1 MMCFSINPKNYLI
14 ILLTMI
20 SSMALG
26 QVTYRIALDDDKV
39 TYHVF
44 MKSANQYTGN
54 PARIGSAQVT
64 IVVPHATNKFVVGNL
79 KGKSVTNSQTNST
92 TEMAWAITRVDAP
105 NENKNGDYLSFGFN
119 NSASP
124 ILFDIPANQDIEIFS
139 FKNVGACTGI
149 ASLFDNTSD
158 LFKSPNSQNTNPG
171 NSISIAGFGF
181 GNAYTGNVGSGVN
194 CLNTTSDLK
203 VTPSGASTITVGSN
217 YSLNLAVSNIGAA
230 ASSGEYTLLTTL
242 PAGVSYANSSGG
254 SGWTCTSAVQANQ
267 TTTVTC
273 KSSAVIATSQQN
285 TVSLNV
291 LGASS
296 LVNNSTINMSGSIS
310 GGGDADVS
318 NNNFTWSPTV
328 INNAVVN
335 LTASMNGIVS
345 VLAGQQVSYSIDV
358 SNIGSA
364 ASTGAYS
371 ISLTLPAGVQYNSF
385 IGVGWSVSTS
395 SQANGSTVLT
405 AQSSTVINAGG
416 NAGVLMITVTPSLSI
431 ANGSSIVFNGSV
443 SGGGDN
449 SPSNNNFTFNS
460 NVINNSKPIF
470 TVNVTGTTNV
480 VAGNQTNITYNIQNT
495 GTAPSSGIYFQ
506 TITLPAGLT
515 YNSFTGNGW
524 TVVPTALPNGTTT
537 LAAQSST
544 VINAGGNATPL
555 IINATV
561 ASTLTNNTVLSV
573 LSTLTGGGSTGNVN
587 GTFNITVSQ
596 AASPVLTATMTGTN
610 PVTSGTATNLNV
622 NLGNSGT
629 GSTTEAITMT
639 STLPAGVTYNSFTG
653 TGWSVVATPQA
664 NGTTLISATYNS
676 TIAAGANTN
685 PLVLNVT
692 PTSSSSTSFTIN
704 SSVNGGG
711 TSGSGNFTYNMQV
724 SQATSPILTATMTGT
739 NPTNSGTAT
748 NLNVNLSNS
757 GNVNT
762 SGTITM
768 TTTLPAGIAYNSF
781 TGNGWSVVATPQA
794 NGTTLITA
802 KYNQNI
808 ASGANA
814 NLLVLNVTPTNSG
827 NTNIS
832 LTINSSI
839 TGGNAN
845 TSSISYI
852 MVVSPIQSA
861 NQKPDLTVMISG
873 AGMLQTGSQGS
884 YVIHVMNEG
893 NASTNGV
900 YSVTTIIPKGL
911 IYISSMGTDWS
922 CNATPQADGSTMVVC
937 QTGNA
942 LNAGGKSGEI
952 ILKIAASSNMTT
964 GKSFVLNAIVSG
976 GGEIKM
982 NNNIASVGIS
992 VYTFMNTILNYTIN
1006 GNSIAINQP
1015 TNFSFI
1021 FNNSGTTS
1029 TSGIYQFHAF
1039 LPQGVTFNSV
1049 SGNGWACATTP
1060 QTNGISKLV
1069 CQSNNPLG
1077 GGQSNNFTINL
1088 TSTSSISNIINIF
1101 LNGDTTGG
1109 MQTKPIECVCN

>member
-1 MMCFSINPKNYLI
+1 LI
-14 ILLTMI
+14 T
-20 SSMALG
+20 
-26 QVTYRIALDDDKV
+26 
-39 TYHVF
+39 
-44 MKSANQYTGN
+44 
-54 PARIGSAQVT
+54 
-64 IVVPHATNKFVVGNL
+64 
-79 KGKSVTNSQTNST
+79 
-92 TEMAWAITRVDAP
+92 
-105 NENKNGDYLSFGFN
+105 
-119 NSASP
+119 
-124 ILFDIPANQDIEIFS
+124 
-139 FKNVGACTGI
+139 
-149 ASLFDNTSD
+149 
-158 LFKSPNSQNTNPG
+158 
-171 NSISIAGFGF
+171 
-181 GNAYTGNVGSGVN
+181 
-194 CLNTTSDLK
+194 
-203 VTPSGASTITVGSN
+203 
-217 YSLNLAVSNIGAA
+217 
-230 ASSGEYTLLTTL
+230 
-242 PAGVSYANSSGG
+242 
-254 SGWTCTSAVQANQ
+254 
-267 TTTVTC
+267 
-273 KSSAVIATSQQN
+273 
-285 TVSLNV
+285 
-291 LGASS
+291 
-296 LVNNSTINMSGSIS
+296 
-310 GGGDADVS
+310 
-318 NNNFTWSPTV
+318 
-328 INNAVVN
+328 
-335 LTASMNGIVS
+335 
-345 VLAGQQVSYSIDV
+345 
-358 SNIGSA
+358 
-364 ASTGAYS
+364 
-371 ISLTLPAGVQYNSF
+371 
-385 IGVGWSVSTS
+385 
-395 SQANGSTVLT
+395 
-405 AQSSTVINAGG
+405 
-416 NAGVLMITVTPSLSI
+416 
-431 ANGSSIVFNGSV
+431 
-443 SGGGDN
+443 
-449 SPSNNNFTFNS
+449 
-460 NVINNSKPIF
+460 
-470 TVNVTGTTNV
+470 
-480 VAGNQTNITYNIQNT
+480 
-495 GTAPSSGIYFQ
+495 
-506 TITLPAGLT
+506 
-515 YNSFTGNGW
+515 
-524 TVVPTALPNGTTT
+524 
-537 LAAQSST
+537 
-544 VINAGGNATPL
+544 
-555 IINATV
+555 
-561 ASTLTNNTVLSV
+561 
-573 LSTLTGGGSTGNVN
+573 
-587 GTFNITVSQ
+587 
-596 AASPVLTATMTGTN
+596 
-610 PVTSGTATNLNV
+610 
-622 NLGNSGT
+622 
-629 GSTTEAITMT
+629 
-639 STLPAGVTYNSFTG
+639 
-653 TGWSVVATPQA
+653 
-664 NGTTLISATYNS
+664 ATYNS
-676 TIAAGANTN
+676 TIAAGANAN